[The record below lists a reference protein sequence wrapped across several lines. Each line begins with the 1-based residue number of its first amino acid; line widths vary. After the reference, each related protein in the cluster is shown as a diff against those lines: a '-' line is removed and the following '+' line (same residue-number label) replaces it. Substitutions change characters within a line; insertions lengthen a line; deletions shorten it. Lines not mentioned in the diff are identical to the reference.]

1 MSITV
6 LPRQPGLG
14 NTLAE
19 VLEEDVSPMLQQQ
32 LSDYYQQQKNRRYAL
47 GVGQQLGVPDPE
59 KFAENYRYIPP
70 NQLSDILM
78 KQAQTFA
85 VLQDLLPSGENIGLS
100 IFGASPK
107 KEVQL
112 PMQKQDQEIQNLVE
126 AQQPPEKQDQEIQ
139 NLDEAQQPPEKK
151 GYTQL
156 EGVEDLDFNAN
167 NLAKILSPRK
177 FTPPIGEYGKEK
189 RKYQEERAKEDRAEL
204 AKFADSFAPLEDL
217 RSQAKSLDRLE
228 QVLAKYDPNKIQN
241 AFVSALDTGFT
252 DSLRKIFTTEDQD
265 IIESLVI
272 PFVRTKDFGGSNP
285 STKEVLL
292 KMKQYPSIY
301 NSKAANKVLLGLM
314 KSYVMSNLKKAQA
327 AQILRRLNP
336 DADPRIVKDELDKV
350 IERYQENY
358 LKNDKTKYKIRQY
371 DKKTNSF
378 RQGTVIGI
386 ENLENALGD
395 KNFETEV
402 L

>member
-70 NQLSDILM
+70 NQLSDHLM

-112 PMQKQDQEIQNLVE
+112 PMQKQDQEIQNLDEV
-126 AQQPPEKQDQEIQ
+126 QLPMQKQDQEIQ

-204 AKFADSFAPLEDL
+204 AKFTDSFAPLEDL

-228 QVLAKYDPNKIQN
+228 QVLAKYDPNKIQK
-241 AFVSALDTGFT
+241 AFISALDTGFT

-336 DADPRIVKDELDKV
+336 DADPRLVKEELDNV